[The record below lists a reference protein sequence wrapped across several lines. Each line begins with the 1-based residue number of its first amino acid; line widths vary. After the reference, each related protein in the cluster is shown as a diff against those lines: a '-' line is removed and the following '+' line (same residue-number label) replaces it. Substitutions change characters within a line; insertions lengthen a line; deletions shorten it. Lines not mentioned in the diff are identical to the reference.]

1 MTWPRG
7 ASAGPEGVAVPVP
20 APAGAVAPGAVSGGA
35 VAAGPPA
42 GAPVPAAGA
51 AAAVAAGWS
60 VGLDVGGTKT
70 LGVLV
75 APDGAVGPS
84 VRLAARPGGDGVAG
98 TAAEAVRALLAEAGL
113 PAGALAGVGIG
124 LPGIVDPA
132 TGRVEHA
139 VNLGIEAAVPLAAHV
154 QAALDGVPVR
164 LENDLN
170 VAALG
175 AAHLLPDPAPDLAFL
190 ALGTGLAAGLV
201 LDGRLRRGASGVAGE
216 IGHLVHVPGGL
227 PCPCGQR
234 GCLEQYASGGAL
246 SAAWP
251 GPGDRPAPVALFAA
265 ADSGDAGAV
274 AVRDRFAGAVAAA
287 VRVLLLTT
295 DVAHVVVGG
304 GVSELGD
311 PLLRVVRARLD
322 DEARDSAFLAAMHM
336 AERVTLAP
344 RGVPVGAVGA
354 ALVGRKES

>member
-1 MTWPRG
+1 VDELMTWPRG
-7 ASAGPEGVAVPVP
+7 ASARPEE
-20 APAGAVAPGAVSGGA
+20 S
-35 VAAGPPA
+35 
-42 GAPVPAAGA
+42 GAPVPAGVPGPAAGA
-51 AAAVAAGWS
+51 DLAPGWS

-98 TAAEAVRALLAEAGL
+98 TAAEAVRALVAEAGL
-113 PAGALAGVGIG
+113 PAGALVGVGIG

-139 VNLGIEAAVPLAAHV
+139 VNLGIEAAVPLAAQV
-154 QAALDGVPVR
+154 SAALDGVPVR

-251 GPGDRPAPVALFAA
+251 GPGDRPAPVALFEA

>member
-1 MTWPRG
+1 MDEVITRSRASGPGPGTTG
-7 ASAGPEGVAVPVP
+7 AS
-20 APAGAVAPGAVSGGA
+20 
-35 VAAGPPA
+35 
-42 GAPVPAAGA
+42 
-51 AAAVAAGWS
+51 AGWS

-75 APDGAVGPS
+75 DPEGTSGPGL
-84 VRLAARPGGDGVAG
+84 RLASRPGGDAVAA
-98 TAAEAVRALLAEAGL
+98 TAAEAVRRLVADAGL
-113 PAGALAGVGIG
+113 AVADLAGVGIG

-132 TGRVEHA
+132 AGRVEHA
-139 VNLGIEAAVPLAAHV
+139 VNLGIEGSVPLAAQV
-154 QAALDGVPVR
+154 SGLLGAVPVR

-170 VAALG
+170 VAAVG

-234 GCLEQYASGGAL
+234 GCLEQYASGSAL
-246 SAAWP
+246 GAAWP
-251 GPGDRPAPVALFAA
+251 TSDGRPAPVALFEAA
-265 ADSGDAGAV
+265 QAGDREAL
-274 AVRDRFAGAVAAA
+274 AVRSRFADALAAA

-304 GVSELGD
+304 GVSELGA
-311 PLLRVVRARLD
+311 PLLDVLRDELD
-322 DEARDSAFLAAMHM
+322 RQARDSAFLAAMQM

-354 ALVGRKES
+354 ALVGRRES

>member
-1 MTWPRG
+1 MTWPRDDV
-7 ASAGPEGVAVPVP
+7 AGPGDERART
-20 APAGAVAPGAVSGGA
+20 
-35 VAAGPPA
+35 
-42 GAPVPAAGA
+42 
-51 AAAVAAGWS
+51 GWS

-75 APDGAVGPS
+75 APDGTAGPGLRIPSRRGAEAV
-84 VRLAARPGGDGVAG
+84 AA
-98 TAAEAVRALLAEAGL
+98 TAAEAVRRLAADAGL
-113 PAGALAGVGIG
+113 APGDLVGVGIG
-124 LPGIVDPA
+124 LPGIVDPG

-139 VNLGIEAAVPLAAHV
+139 VNLGIETGVPLAEHV
-154 QAALDGVPVR
+154 SAALGGVPVA

-190 ALGTGLAAGLV
+190 ALGTGVAAGLV
-201 LDGRLRRGASGVAGE
+201 LDGRLRRGAGGVAGE
-216 IGHLVHVPGGL
+216 IGHLVLVPGGL

-234 GCLEQYASGGAL
+234 GCLEQYASGSAL
-246 SAAWP
+246 GAAWP
-251 GPGDRPAPVALFAA
+251 DRPDLGRGHAGRPAPVALFAA
-265 ADSGDAGAV
+265 AAAGDPEAL
-274 AVRDRFAGAVAAA
+274 AVRSRFADAVAAA

-295 DVAHVVVGG
+295 DVAHVVIGG

-311 PLLRVVRARLD
+311 PLLDVVRAELD
-322 DEARDSAFLAAMHM
+322 RQAGDSAFLAVMQM

-344 RGVPVGAVGA
+344 PGVPVGAVGA

>member
-1 MTWPRG
+1 MDEVMT
-7 ASAGPEGVAVPVP
+7 
-20 APAGAVAPGAVSGGA
+20 
-35 VAAGPPA
+35 
-42 GAPVPAAGA
+42 VPAAGA
-51 AAAVAAGWS
+51 PATGPGTGWS

-75 APDGAVGPS
+75 APDGTSGPGLRLESQRGSLAV
-84 VRLAARPGGDGVAG
+84 AA
-98 TAAEAVRALLAEAGL
+98 TAAQAVRRLLDEAGL
-113 PAGALAGVGIG
+113 APDDLDGVGIG

-139 VNLGIEAAVPLAAHV
+139 VNLGIQSAFPLADRV
-154 QAALDGVPVR
+154 SAALGGVPVR

-175 AAHLLPDPAPDLAFL
+175 AAHLLPDTAPDLAFL

-234 GCLEQYASGGAL
+234 GCLEQYASGSAL
-246 SAAWP
+246 GAAWP
-251 GPGDRPAPVALFAA
+251 SPDDRPAPVALFAA
-265 ADSGDAGAV
+265 AAAGDHGAL
-274 AVRDRFAGAVAAA
+274 AVRSRFAEAVAAA

-295 DVAHVVVGG
+295 DVAHVVIGG

-311 PLLRVVRARLD
+311 PLLEVVRAELD
-322 DEARDSAFLAAMHM
+322 RQARDSAFLAAMQM

>member
-1 MTWPRG
+1 MDEVITWPREDV
-7 ASAGPEGVAVPVP
+7 AGQRATAVPT
-20 APAGAVAPGAVSGGA
+20 
-35 VAAGPPA
+35 
-42 GAPVPAAGA
+42 
-51 AAAVAAGWS
+51 GWS

-75 APDGAVGPS
+75 GPDGETGAGL
-84 VRLAARPGGDGVAG
+84 RLPTRRGGDAVAT
-98 TAAEAVRALLAEAGL
+98 TAAEAVRRLVEEAGL
-113 PAGALAGVGIG
+113 VPGDLLGVGIG

-139 VNLGIEAAVPLAAHV
+139 VNLGIEAGVPLAAEV
-154 QAALDGVPVR
+154 SAALGGVAVR

-234 GCLEQYASGGAL
+234 GCLEQYASGSAL
-246 SAAWP
+246 GAAWAGIADGRP
-251 GPGDRPAPVALFAA
+251 DDRPAPVALFEAA
-265 ADSGDAGAV
+265 ATGDPAAL
-274 AVRDRFAGAVAAA
+274 AVRDRFADAVAAA

-311 PLLRVVRARLD
+311 PLLDVVRAELD
-322 DEARDSAFLAAMHM
+322 RVARDSPFLAAMHM

>member
-1 MTWPRG
+1 MTRQRDDV
-7 ASAGPEGVAVPVP
+7 AGPGDGRP
-20 APAGAVAPGAVSGGA
+20 APAQGT
-35 VAAGPPA
+35 
-42 GAPVPAAGA
+42 
-51 AAAVAAGWS
+51 GWS

-75 APDGAVGPS
+75 D
-84 VRLAARPGGDGVAG
+84 PGGTAGPGLRIASRRGAEAVAA
-98 TAAEAVRALLAEAGL
+98 TAAEAVRRLVADAGL
-113 PAGALAGVGIG
+113 APEDLVGVGIG
-124 LPGIVDPA
+124 LPGIVDPG

-139 VNLGIEAAVPLAAHV
+139 VNLGIETGVPLAEQV
-154 QAALDGVPVR
+154 SAALGGVPVA

-190 ALGTGLAAGLV
+190 ALGTGVAAGLV
-201 LDGRLRRGASGVAGE
+201 LDGRLRRGAGGVAGE
-216 IGHLVHVPGGL
+216 IGHLVLVPGGL
-227 PCPCGQR
+227 PCPCGQH
-234 GCLEQYASGGAL
+234 GCLEQYASGSAL
-246 SAAWP
+246 GAAWP
-251 GPGDRPAPVALFAA
+251 DRPGREHAGRPAPVALFAA
-265 ADSGDAGAV
+265 AAAGDPEAV
-274 AVRDRFAGAVAAA
+274 AARGTFADAVAAA

-295 DVAHVVVGG
+295 DVAHVVIGG

-311 PLLRVVRARLD
+311 PLLDVVRAELD
-322 DEARDSAFLAAMHM
+322 RQARDSAFLAVMQM

>member
-1 MTWPRG
+1 VDEVMTWPR
-7 ASAGPEGVAVPVP
+7 EGVA
-20 APAGAVAPGAVSGGA
+20 G
-35 VAAGPPA
+35 
-42 GAPVPAAGA
+42 PAASA
-51 AAAVAAGWS
+51 APTGWS

-75 APDGAVGPS
+75 GPDGGPGPGLRLPTQRGGAAV
-84 VRLAARPGGDGVAG
+84 AT
-98 TAAEAVRALLAEAGL
+98 TAVEAVRRLVADAGL
-113 PAGALAGVGIG
+113 APGDLLGVGIG

-139 VNLGIEAAVPLAAHV
+139 VNLGIVGGVPLAAEV
-154 QAALDGVPVR
+154 SAALGGVPVR

-234 GCLEQYASGGAL
+234 GCLEQYASGSAL
-246 SAAWP
+246 GAAWARLAD
-251 GPGDRPAPVALFAA
+251 GRTDDRPAPAALFDAA
-265 ADSGDAGAV
+265 AAGDAAAL
-274 AVRDRFAGAVAAA
+274 AVRDRFADAVAAA

-295 DVAHVVVGG
+295 DVAHVVIGG

-311 PLLRVVRARLD
+311 PLLHVVRAELD
-322 DEARDSAFLAAMHM
+322 RVARDSPFLASIHM